1 MRDGLVSLLNV
12 FWGTL
17 MCEERLM
24 PSPFPGMDPYLEGY
38 LWPDVHSAL
47 AHKIRQQLAPQIQ
60 PKYVARLEIS
70 VIEDYSPEAEIGI
83 MYPDVEV
90 IKVSARSHSPPQA
103 PSTIPL
109 PHVRL
114 TTVAL
119 RDVAQNILVTSI
131 EILSPINKR
140 EPNLSH
146 YRQKRERLRE
156 AHVHL
161 LEIDLLRRGTRAW
174 LHPRLPQV
182 SYLMLLTRAQANAV
196 EVWPIA
202 LQAPLPILPVPLRAP
217 DPDVI
222 LDLSAALKAVYDEAF
237 YQLSVDYTQD
247 PPPPPLFNE
256 EMAWISTQ
264 LAPYRSTR

>member
-1 MRDGLVSLLNV
+1 
-12 FWGTL
+12 
-17 MCEERLM
+17 M

-38 LWPDVHSAL
+38 LCPDVHSAL

-90 IKVSARSHSPPQA
+90 IKVSARSHAPPQA
-103 PSTIPL
+103 PGGMGGAEAVSSITAPLTIPL
-109 PHVRL
+109 PQVRL

-174 LHPRLPQV
+174 MHPRLPQV
-182 SYLMLLTRAQANAV
+182 SYLVLLTRAQANAV

-202 LQAPLPILPVPLRAP
+202 LKAPLPILPVPLRSP

-237 YQLSVDYTQD
+237 YQLSIDYTQD
-247 PPPPPLFNE
+247 PPPPPLSKE
-256 EMAWISTQ
+256 EMAWLSTQ